1 MNTFLKRRQGKPCEP
16 FATLIVPA
24 QAPSCD
30 RASLTGAQ
38 RHCAAQFTLPR
49 CCRKQ
54 KLLQELE
61 QRKRQHLANGGNM
74 TTFALTEEI
83 RTASQRQGHMLQGP
97 GTSSAM
103 STQNAMSDEQL
114 VERFQAASGV
124 LVNLLFH
131 LPNSRRNETEA
142 DLVRSAAC
150 TYISQAL
157 PASSHV
163 GPCWQSLSCY

>member
-1 MNTFLKRRQGKPCEP
+1 
-16 FATLIVPA
+16 
-24 QAPSCD
+24 
-30 RASLTGAQ
+30 
-38 RHCAAQFTLPR
+38 
-49 CCRKQ
+49 
-54 KLLQELE
+54 
-61 QRKRQHLANGGNM
+61 M

-124 LVNLLFH
+124 LANLLFH

-150 TYISQAL
+150 TYIPQAL
-157 PASSHV
+157 PASFHV
-163 GPCWQSLSCY
+163 GSCWQSLCMKVSG